1 MSKIFTD
8 SSKIRNISPIL
19 RQNLTLGDMIHNNLT
34 RQKVGELAFKMID
47 EADGLTMC
55 VLTNLQ

>member
-8 SSKIRNISPIL
+8 SSNIRNISPIL